1 MDRHKDR
8 SAISITRHVLHSSS
22 MHDKKAT
29 SNISAPKKYLK
40 YQKVNEKKCNG
51 ENV

>member
-1 MDRHKDR
+1 
-8 SAISITRHVLHSSS
+8 